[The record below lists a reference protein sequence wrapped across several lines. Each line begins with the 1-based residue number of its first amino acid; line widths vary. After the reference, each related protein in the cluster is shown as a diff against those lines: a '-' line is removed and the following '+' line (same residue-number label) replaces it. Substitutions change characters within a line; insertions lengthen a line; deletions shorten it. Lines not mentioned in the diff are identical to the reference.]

1 VNLPN
6 KFTIARLVLT
16 AIFFVLIAIARPGQ
30 IALLIASLA
39 LFSAAAFTDLIDGW
53 LARKYKMVTDFGRVA
68 DPFADKIL
76 ICGALIFLLAKGHE
90 ASRVRDWMVVIILA
104 REFLV
109 SGMRSMAE
117 SRGIPFGATWWGK
130 LKMLSQNL
138 AVGFSIV
145 YMMHSIFPP
154 QAEPALRVIADAV
167 VYIATALTA
176 ISGIVYVTRAKK
188 VLKLDA

>member
-1 VNLPN
+1 MNLPN